1 MKGIH
6 LAFLICCLLSSSCKN
21 GAGPSQQPLEVEVE
35 GSVQYYTDTL
45 VWIGGEGDP
54 SGFILS
60 NYRWHRGEPTFTH
73 YRVYVKDSSLVPYIS
88 MNVLVQGTLDS
99 IFAGGV
105 ETPRRKFPFVEA
117 KNILVIR

>member
-1 MKGIH
+1 MKAIH
-6 LAFLICCLLSSSCKN
+6 LAFLICGLLTSSCKD
-21 GAGPSQQPLEVEVE
+21 GVGPSPQPLEIEVE
-35 GSVQYYTDTL
+35 GSVQYYTDT
-45 VWIGGEGDP
+45 VAWIGGECDP

-60 NYRWHRGEPTFTH
+60 NYRWHRGEPPFIH
-73 YRVYVKDSSLVPYIS
+73 YRVYIKDSSLVPYIS

-105 ETPRRKFPFVEA
+105 ETPRRKFPSVEA